1 MCRMMMS
8 VISLKRLRLRLSEY
22 NKKFAFELSNVSR
35 LEQSSTRILLDE
47 DSESS
52 LADLRLSLL
61 ASMEIIRTEEHN
73 TLDRRTK
80 GQIIIDRVTD

>member
-1 MCRMMMS
+1 M
-8 VISLKRLRLRLSEY
+8 IPLR
-22 NKKFAFELSNVSR
+22 
-35 LEQSSTRILLDE
+35 RILSDE
-47 DSESS
+47 DPESS
-52 LADLRLSLL
+52 LAVDFVDYPHDSANTEQAWFALAALAVLRLSLL

>member
-1 MCRMMMS
+1 M
-8 VISLKRLRLRLSEY
+8 SEY

-35 LEQSSTRILLDE
+35 LEQSSRRILLDE
-47 DSESS
+47 DPESS
-52 LADLRLSLL
+52 LADLFVSLL

-73 TLDRRTK
+73 TLDRRAK

>member
-35 LEQSSTRILLDE
+35 LEQGSRRILLDE
-47 DSESS
+47 DPESS
-52 LADLRLSLL
+52 LAVDFVDYPHDSANTEQAWFALAALAVLLLSLL
-61 ASMEIIRTEEHN
+61 A
-73 TLDRRTK
+73 
-80 GQIIIDRVTD
+80 